1 MHLFFISLLL
11 LSEIFPQMRRTASFP
26 ASPAH
31 RRVRIPGA
39 LRADPRGT
47 MVRTSARWTGEAV
60 AAAAV
65 VVAAAGQ
72 SYKDKVRG
80 KTRPDSSQHPTG
92 PSLISEKECK
102 GPHPGLG
109 LS

>member
-1 MHLFFISLLL
+1 M
-11 LSEIFPQMRRTASFP
+11 
-26 ASPAH
+26 
-31 RRVRIPGA
+31 
-39 LRADPRGT
+39 
-47 MVRTSARWTGEAV
+47 RTSARWTGEAV
-60 AAAAV
+60 AVVVAAAGAV

-80 KTRPDSSQHPTG
+80 KTRPDSSRHPTG

>member
-1 MHLFFISLLL
+1 
-11 LSEIFPQMRRTASFP
+11 MRRTASFP

-47 MVRTSARWTGEAV
+47 MVRMSARWTGEAV
-60 AAAAV
+60 AV

-80 KTRPDSSQHPTG
+80 KTRPDSSRHPTG